1 MLTKNVT
8 GLGMFALGAELYNNG
23 VLTGEAPSSPAEMEQ
38 WRLEGKTPESI
49 LIGKQ
54 WIPIARI
61 SPYGS
66 MMTLAASMGQRDKG
80 DGIGVIGAGGSV
92 ARSLLNQPMVTGP
105 KDILDA
111 ATDRAMQDERAGDR
125 GYLSQQVG
133 SLVPTGIA
141 QLARS
146 GGEQYLPQN
155 AMQQITS
162 RIPGLQGDTP
172 VRLNVFGEPVQKPSG
187 ILNTAV
193 SPLPT
198 SADTRESDPM
208 IAELSRVKAN
218 IPAIKRQT
226 GEPIE
231 MYQYRQREAGK
242 FLREDLGALFQ
253 SPEYLEADPAT
264 QRKLIDQTQKR
275 GRAELSRLLKETYQI
290 DTEPE

>member
-1 MLTKNVT
+1 MTILPGEYKDFFKEVIGRPEIEVLNDN
-8 GLGMFALGAELYNNG
+8 ELNHHFSN
-23 VLTGEAPSSPAEMEQ
+23 S
-38 WRLEGKTPESI
+38 KF
-49 LIGKQ
+49 LI
-54 WIPIARI
+54 
-61 SPYGS
+61 
-66 MMTLAASMGQRDKG
+66 
-80 DGIGVIGAGGSV
+80 IGAGGSI

-111 ATDRAMQDERAGDR
+111 ATNRSMQDEQAGD
-125 GYLSQQVG
+125 YLSRQVG

-146 GGEQYLPQN
+146 GGEQYLPQSVG
-155 AMQQITS
+155 QEITS

-187 ILNTAV
+187 VLNTAV
-193 SPLPT
+193 SPLPA
-198 SADTRESDPM
+198 SQDTRESDPM

-231 MYQYRQREAGK
+231 MYQYRQIEAGK

-264 QRKLIDQTQKR
+264 QREMIIR
-275 GRAELSRLLKETYQI
+275 ASEAGRSELRRLLKESYQI
-290 DTEPE
+290 DIEPE